1 MTTMSIALQGVFAP
15 VVTPF
20 TADGALDVAAFR
32 ANVRAHIAA
41 GLSGVV
47 VTGSTGEAAL
57 VDDAERRTLLE
68 AARADVPADK
78 LLIAATGAESTRKV
92 IERNADAARIGADAV
107 MVVAPHYY
115 TSAMTHEALRAH
127 YLAVADA
134 SAVPV
139 LLYNIPKYTHFALPP
154 ALIAELSEHPRI
166 HGMKDSSGDLA
177 LIAEYLR
184 SQDDAF
190 TVLTGS
196 GQTLAEAMAL
206 GAHGGIL
213 GVSLF
218 APELSLAT
226 YEAASRGARDEAAVL
241 QARLFPLAKEIVGTM
256 GVPGV
261 KAALTHVGL
270 RGGVP
275 RLPLLPAPPADVA
288 RIAELISASG
298 AGVPA

>member
-1 MTTMSIALQGVFAP
+1 MQLRGVFAP

-20 TADGALDVAAFR
+20 RPDGALDVGGFR
-32 ANVRAHIAA
+32 ANVRAHMAA
-41 GLSGVV
+41 GLAGVV

-68 AARADVPADK
+68 GARADVPVGK
-78 LLIAATGAESTRKV
+78 LLIAATGAESTRKA
-92 IERNADAARIGADAV
+92 IERNADAARLGADAV

-115 TSAMTHEALRAH
+115 TAAMTHEALRAH
-127 YLAVADA
+127 YVAIADA
-134 SAVPV
+134 SPVPV

-154 ALIAELSEHPRI
+154 ALIVELSGHPRI
-166 HGMKDSSGDLA
+166 HGIKDSSGDLT
-177 LIAEYLR
+177 LLAEYLQ
-184 SQDDAF
+184 SQDDDF

-206 GAHGGIL
+206 GARGGIL

-226 YEAASRGARDEAAVL
+226 YEAAHLGARDEAASL
-241 QARLFPLAKEIVGTM
+241 QGRLFPLAKEIVGTM

-261 KAALTHVGL
+261 KAALDQVGL
-270 RGGVP
+270 TGGAP
-275 RLPLLPAPPADVA
+275 RLPLLPAPAADVA
-288 RIAELISASG
+288 RIAVLLAASG
-298 AGVPA
+298 AGVAV

>member
-1 MTTMSIALQGVFAP
+1 MDLRGVFAP

-20 TADGALDVAAFR
+20 TPDGALDVNGFR

-41 GLSGVV
+41 GLAGVV

-68 AARADVPADK
+68 GARADVPPGK

-115 TSAMTHEALRAH
+115 TAAMTHAALRAH
-127 YLAVADA
+127 YMAIADA
-134 SAVPV
+134 STVPV

-154 ALIAELSEHPRI
+154 ALIAELAEHPRI
-166 HGMKDSSGDLA
+166 HGIKDSSGDLA
-177 LIAEYLR
+177 LIAEYLK
-184 SQDDAF
+184 SQDDDF

-206 GAHGGIL
+206 GARGGIL

-218 APELSLAT
+218 APALSLAT
-226 YEAASRGARDEAAVL
+226 YAAAHRGVRAGAASL

-261 KAALTHVGL
+261 KAALSQVGL
-270 RGGVP
+270 VGGSP
-275 RLPLLPAPPADVA
+275 RLPLLPASAAEVA
-288 RIAELISASG
+288 RIAELLAASA
-298 AGVPA
+298 AAVAA

>member
-1 MTTMSIALQGVFAP
+1 MDLRGIFGP

-20 TADGALDVAAFR
+20 VSDGALDLAGFR

-47 VTGSTGEAAL
+47 VTGSTGEGAL
-57 VDDAERRTLLE
+57 VDDAERRLLLE
-68 AARADVPADK
+68 AARAELPAGK
-78 LLIAATGAESTRKV
+78 LLIAGTGAESTRKV

-107 MVVAPHYY
+107 LVVAPHYY
-115 TSAMTHEALRAH
+115 TTAMTHAALRAH
-127 YLAVADA
+127 YLAVAEA
-134 SAVPV
+134 SWVPV
-139 LLYNIPKYTHFALPP
+139 LLYNIPKYTHFPLPP
-154 ALIAELSEHPRI
+154 ALIAELSAHPRI
-166 HGMKDSSGDLA
+166 LGMKDSSGDLT

-184 SQDDAF
+184 SQHDDF

-206 GAHGGIL
+206 GARGGIL

-226 YEAASRGARDEAAVL
+226 FAAARRGARDEAASL
-241 QARLFPLAKEIVGTM
+241 QARLAPVAREIVGTM

-261 KAALTHVGL
+261 KAALDQVGL
-270 RGGVP
+270 VGGAP
-275 RLPLLPAPPADVA
+275 RLPLLPAPAADVT
-288 RIAELISASG
+288 RIATLLAEIG
-298 AGVPA
+298 AGVAA